1 MEKVPLCV
9 VGCGGMGHRHIM
21 AYKVLEES
29 GIGNVELMAVCDVR
43 RENAG
48 FAAREVQ
55 RLLGREPLVFTDM
68 DSVLKRDDIL
78 AVDIVTDVSMHHQ
91 VGRCRPSWLASM
103 RWWKSPSALPCA
115 PARP

>member
-9 VGCGGMGHRHIM
+9 VGCGGMGHRHIL

-43 RENAG
+43 RENAE

-55 RLLGREPLVFTDM
+55 RLFGREPLIFTDM
-68 DSVLKRDDIL
+68 DSMLKRDDIL
-78 AVDIVTDVSMHHQ
+78 AVDVVTDGSTHHQ
-91 VGRCRPSWLASM
+91 VAVPALLAG
-103 RWWKSPSALPCA
+103 KHALVEKPSALPCA